1 MAPAN
6 RKNRWMDGKMMMGLG
21 EAEAH
26 KSTKDSWSS
35 LNSPKKKEGLVCD
48 YERAWFFLFLG
59 CFFSFKRYIT
69 FPLSSLT
76 CGEEALRGTRDGGW
90 RMSASFVFALAQ
102 WDSVKQG
109 GNKRRE
115 GTEVRIT
122 TSLQSQTHSEITEK
136 KMHKELD
143 YIIIWYCITLFI
155 TGHGGRTRNH

>member
-26 KSTKDSWSS
+26 KSTRTVGVLSIP
-35 LNSPKKKEGLVCD
+35 LKKRRGWCVTMKELDFFIFGLF
-48 YERAWFFLFLG
+48 FFLQTLH
-59 CFFSFKRYIT
+59 YI
-69 FPLSSLT
+69 PSLLPDVWRRSVR
-76 CGEEALRGTRDGGW
+76 ETRDGGW